1 MNKEKRICGLCGENI
16 THTKG
21 QPKNAYKYE
30 IQNGVHIACQRIH
43 NGILEKHQLSQNAY
57 ANAVFEGLFELFP
70 EMSETKAVNDFESRK
85 KKAEKEIEAAFPNL
99 KKKGERKGD
108 A

>member
-1 MNKEKRICGLCGENI
+1 MNQEKKVCGLCGENL

-30 IQNGVHIACQRIH
+30 IQNGVHAQCQRTH
-43 NGILEKHQLSQNAY
+43 EGILKKYRLSQSEY
-57 ANAVFEGLFELFP
+57 MSAVFEGLFALFP

-85 KKAEKEIEAAFPNL
+85 KKAEEEIEIAFPNL
-99 KKKGERKGD
+99 KKAERGE
-108 A
+108 

>member
-1 MNKEKRICGLCGENI
+1 MNQEKKVCGLCGENL

-30 IQNGVHIACQRIH
+30 MQNSVHIACQRIH
-43 NGILEKHQLSQNAY
+43 EGILEKYQLSQNAY

-70 EMSETKAVNDFESRK
+70 KLSESKSMKDFESRK
-85 KKAEKEIEAAFPNL
+85 KKAEEEIESAFPNL
-99 KKKGERKGD
+99 KKKGKEKKK
-108 A
+108 